1 MPDPTPPAP
10 RRPSRRL
17 RSTLKLAALLVVVVF
32 VVVFVARE
40 WDAVRDGLR
49 RLDAATLAGSL
60 AAVLVGLAAAMMSW
74 RAVLVGLGSRLP
86 VPAAARVFFLGQL
99 GKYVPGSVWP
109 VVAQAELSQEY
120 GVPRARAGIAS
131 LAQMLV
137 GLVVGVVVAGAAL
150 ATSSPDAVAQYW
162 WLLPV
167 AAAGAVVLVPPVFAR
182 LCALAARLARRPAPE
197 PVDGRTILAAAAWCL
212 VMWVAF
218 GLHLYLLVR
227 ATSGTGS
234 TTTLL
239 LASTGGYALAWVV
252 GFVIVFLPAGAGA
265 REAALVLAMAPVLPG
280 SDALA
285 LALVSRFLMLAGDGL
300 TAGIAV
306 LAARRHGSGRQ
317 VAVAP
322 AATLAEPP
330 PSKDS

>member
-1 MPDPTPPAP
+1 
-10 RRPSRRL
+10 
-17 RSTLKLAALLVVVVF
+17 VVVVAF
-32 VVVFVARE
+32 VAAFVARE
-40 WDAVRDGLR
+40 WDAVREGLQ
-49 RLDAATLAGSL
+49 RLDAASLAGSL

-86 VPAAARVFFLGQL
+86 VLAAARVFFLGQL

-150 ATSSPDAVAQYW
+150 ATSSPDAVSQYW

-182 LCALAARLARRPAPE
+182 LCALAARLARRPAPV

-212 VMWVAF
+212 VMWAAF

-227 ATSGTGS
+227 AAGTGTGS
-234 TTTLL
+234 ASTLL

-265 REAALVLAMAPVLPG
+265 REAALVLALAPVLPG

-300 TAGIAV
+300 TAGVAV
-306 LAARRHGSGRQ
+306 LAARRHGSGRGA
-317 VAVAP
+317 AVTP
-322 AATLAEPP
+322 AVTLAEPP

>member
-1 MPDPTPPAP
+1 MLTARP
-10 RRPSRRL
+10 PSRRL
-17 RSTLKLAALLVVVVF
+17 RSTLKIVALLVVLAF
-32 VVVFVARE
+32 VVAFVARE
-40 WDAVRDGLR
+40 WDDVRVGLR
-49 RLDAATLAGSL
+49 QLDALSLAGSL
-60 AAVLVGLAAAMMSW
+60 VAVLVGLVGAMMSW
-74 RAVLVGLGSRLP
+74 RAVLLGLGSRLP

-137 GLVVGVVVAGAAL
+137 GLVVGVVVAGVAL
-150 ATSSPDAVAQYW
+150 ATSSPEALARYW

-167 AAAGAVVLVPPVFAR
+167 AAAGAVVLVPRVFTR

-197 PVDGRTILAAAAWCL
+197 PVGGRTLLAAAAWGV
-212 VMWVAF
+212 VMWIAF

-227 ATSGTGS
+227 AGAVGTAS
-234 TTTLL
+234 PATLF

-265 REAALVLAMAPVLPG
+265 REAALVLALTPVLPG
-280 SDALA
+280 ADALA
-285 LALVSRFLMLAGDGL
+285 FALVSRFLMLAGDGL
-300 TAGIAV
+300 TAGVAV
-306 LAARRHGSGRQ
+306 LAARRHGSAGRLR
-317 VAVAP
+317 AP
-322 AATLAEPP
+322 AGSSPTEQPS
-330 PSKDS
+330 SKDP